1 VAKHYSLD
9 EHTRV
14 PDVVIFSKTIW
25 DGLSPQ
31 VQGWI
36 NQAAADSV
44 VFQRK
49 LWQEQTEESLRE
61 VEKAG
66 VKIYHPDKAAFAAA
80 MAPMYHGI
88 EGTRVGELARRIREV
103 K

>member
-1 VAKHYSLD
+1 
-9 EHTRV
+9 
-14 PDVVIFSKTIW
+14 
-25 DGLSPQ
+25 

-49 LWQEQTEESLRE
+49 LWREQTEESLRE

-80 MAPMYHGI
+80 MAPMYKQI
-88 EGTRVGELARRIREV
+88 EGTRVGELAKRIREV